1 MPLNSVFIEKYN
13 ETILLSPFQAKAIGC
28 AVLAC
33 GPGCRL
39 LVFGLGNDTP
49 LWLGLNKDGH
59 TQFLESN
66 ENWIEKSILLYPGL
80 NVAIMPTFGF
90 TVASSA
96 NVTEGELSACEIPSF
111 LRGSTWDVIVVDGP
125 PGHSQTD
132 PGRAVAIY
140 WAANL
145 ATPSTDVFVDDYN
158 RPLEKRFAD
167 EFLASRRLGASV
179 VISAS
184 DLVRSR
190 MLFWSM
196 GSPIGTAKYWA
207 ASKAEL
213 PSKSITPGKSAML
226 YDSRWPVSDRR
237 RWWS

>member
-1 MPLNSVFIEKYN
+1 MPLTSVFMEKYN
-13 ETILLSPFQAKAIGC
+13 DTILLSPFQAKAIGC

-49 LWLGLNKDGH
+49 LWLRLNKDGH
-59 TQFLESN
+59 TQFLESS
-66 ENWIEKSILLYPGL
+66 ENWIEKSMLLYPGL

-96 NVTEGELSACEIPSF
+96 ILTERELSACEMPSF

-125 PGHSQTD
+125 PGHRQTD

-145 ATPSTDVFVDDYN
+145 ATPSTDVFVDDYD
-158 RPLEKRFAD
+158 RRLERRFAD
-167 EFLASRRLGASV
+167 EFLSRRRSGVSV
-179 VISAS
+179 VVSAS
-184 DLVRSR
+184 DLVRGR

-196 GSPIGTAKYWA
+196 GSPIGAAKYWA

-213 PSKSITPGKSAML
+213 S
-226 YDSRWPVSDRR
+226 
-237 RWWS
+237 